1 MKFLKLPILFFLL
14 LISCSKEKNEHIKL
28 SGNIEILNSDSI
40 ILKTDN
46 LKKLYFQKDTLI
58 NIEVNKDGKFTNTLK
73 IPEGYYLLNNDDLKI
88 PLYLKNRFDLKLEL
102 DNEKITFNGK
112 GENEN
117 NYLTEKRKLEDSIS
131 PYNGFGY
138 YSQLNES
145 RFLKHLNSLEKS
157 RLDLL
162 KNFDVGKDFE
172 FLEVNSASIDKA
184 HVLMNYPFARKK
196 IIRDYVQSNNYP
208 DPLKELDINNE
219 RLLNIPHYNLFLFL
233 YVITS
238 AVDENENYSVGNS
251 YINYIDSESFAVTNK
266 NIKEEV
272 LYLTAVNTLSTSYDL
287 KGFYDKYMNISQN
300 KTYQKEITEKYLD
313 LIKLNQGQP
322 IPELELT
329 DINGKNIKFD
339 NFKDYILYIDIWASW
354 CKPCIEEIPNLIQL
368 QERFKN
374 ENVKFITIAR
384 KSEKDK
390 IAKLI
395 AIHNLKTINIYD
407 PENEKRIEDMF
418 QITSIPRYLLINKNG
433 IIYDISAKKP
443 SDAKLIT
450 QINSLL

>member
-1 MKFLKLPILFFLL
+1 MKFFKLPFLFFLL
-14 LISCSKEKNEHIKL
+14 LISCSKEKNEQIKL
-28 SGNIEILNSDSI
+28 SGNLEISNSDSI
-40 ILKTDN
+40 ILKTDKIKN
-46 LKKLYFQKDTLI
+46 LYFQKDTLI
-58 NIEVNKDGKFTNTLK
+58 NIEINKDGKFAIISK
-73 IPEGYYLLNNDDLKI
+73 IPEGYYLLNNDNREI
-88 PLYLKNRFDLKLEL
+88 PLYLKNGFDLKVDLT
-102 DNEKITFNGK
+102 NEKITINGK

-117 NYLTEKRKLEDSIS
+117 KYLTEKRKLEDSIS

-145 RFLKHLNSLEKS
+145 RFLKHINSIEKS

-162 KNFDVGKDFE
+162 KKYDVGNDFK

-196 IIRDYVQSNNYP
+196 VLRDYEQSISYP

-219 RLLNIPHYNLFLFL
+219 RLLNIPRYNLFLFL

-238 AVDENENYSVGNS
+238 VVNENENYSVGNS
-251 YINYIDSESFAVTNK
+251 YIDYIDSESFAVTNK

-272 LYLTAVNTLSTSYDL
+272 LYMTAINTLSTADDL
-287 KGFYDKYMNISQN
+287 EGFYDKYMNISQN
-300 KTYQKEITEKYLD
+300 KSYQNEITEKYLN
-313 LIKLNQGQP
+313 LIKLNKGQS
-322 IPELELT
+322 IPKLELT
-329 DINGKNIKFD
+329 DINGKNISL
-339 NFKDYILYIDIWASW
+339 NAFKDYILYIDIWASW

-374 ENVKFITIAR
+374 EKVKFITIAR

-395 AIHNLKTINIYD
+395 DIHNLKTINIFD
-407 PENEKRIEDMF
+407 PKNEQRIENIF

-443 SDAKLIT
+443 SDAELIT